1 MVIELRVLWDLLGAI
16 GNRNLRIC
24 HIGIMT
30 HVALMVGRVTTGAV
44 RFVKVGLGF
53 MFHHLLLF
61 LQDFLT
67 ILLCLL
73 IVVVF
78 NIFFIFGRVRI
89 VFLSLLHAEID
100 CVADAND

>member
-1 MVIELRVLWDLLGAI
+1 MVELRVLWDLLGAI

-24 HIGIMT
+24 HIGIVT
-30 HVALMVGRVTTGAV
+30 HVALMVGRITTGAV

-61 LQDFLT
+61 LQDLQT
-67 ILLCLL
+67 VLLCLF
-73 IVVVF
+73 IVVMLK
-78 NIFFIFGRVRI
+78 IFFFGRVRVI
-89 VFLSLLHAEID
+89 FISLLHAEID

>member
-1 MVIELRVLWDLLGAI
+1 MIELRVLWDLLGAI

-30 HVALMVGRVTTGAV
+30 HVALMVGRITTGAV

-61 LQDFLT
+61 LKDFLT
-67 ILLCLL
+67 ILLGLL
-73 IVVVF
+73 IVVMLK
-78 NIFFIFGRVRI
+78 IFIFGRASII
-89 VFLSLLHAEID
+89 VCSSLLHAEID
-100 CVADAND
+100 SVADAND